1 MKQKI
6 KDREGQIITNREC
19 VAIREGD
26 FVSLDGNITA
36 DNSMGSLPNGWT
48 FDEDDIFEVWF
59 DPTIDTWSIKT
70 DVRPDSEY
78 NVKYLNHATALLHSG
93 QVTVVDK

>member
-6 KDREGQIITNREC
+6 RDREGQIITDREG

-36 DNSMGSLPNGWT
+36 DNSMGELPNGWT

-59 DPTIDTWSIKT
+59 DPTIATWSIKT
-70 DVRPDSEY
+70 DVEPDSEY
-78 NVKYLNHATALLHSG
+78 NVKYLNHATALLHRG
-93 QVTVVDK
+93 QVTIVNQ